1 MEIHLDHISKRFGK
15 QWIFRKL
22 DYRIEANATHAIC
35 GRNGSGKSTLLKI
48 ISGYNTATSGKII
61 YQQNGHPIALEDR
74 ITEVNYA
81 APYQQLL
88 EELTLAEHLDFHFQF
103 KKSLIPPSEIIQ
115 RVGLDGAQNKFVGDF
130 SSGMKQRL
138 KLGLALYSK
147 GSLLLLDEPTS
158 NLDEQGIS
166 WYKEEILKKKGDCTI
181 IIASN
186 LRYEYDFADHQLTVT
201 DFSSFQ

>member
-1 MEIHLDHISKRFGK
+1 MEIQLDHISKRFGK
-15 QWIFRKL
+15 QWIFKNL
-22 DYRIEANATHAIC
+22 NYLIESNSTHAIC

-48 ISGYNTATSGKII
+48 LSGYNTATSGKLN
-61 YQQNGHPIALEDR
+61 YQKNGQRIELEDH

-88 EELTLAEHLDFHFQF
+88 EELTLTEHLDFHFQF
-103 KKSLIPPSEIIQ
+103 KESLIPPTEIVQ
-115 RVGLDGAQNKFVGDF
+115 RVGLQSAQNKFVGDF

-138 KLGLALYSK
+138 KLGLALFSK

-158 NLDEQGIS
+158 NLDEQGIV

-186 LRYEYDFADHQLTVT
+186 LRYEYDFADHQLTIT
-201 DFSSFQ
+201 DFS

>member
-22 DYRIEANATHAIC
+22 DYQIATNSTHAIC

-48 ISGYNTATSGKII
+48 ISGYHTATSGKIN
-61 YQQNGHPIALEDR
+61 YQLHGRSVQLEDH
-74 ITEVNYA
+74 ITRVNYA

-88 EELTLAEHLDFHFQF
+88 DELTLTEHLEFHFRF
-103 KKSLIPPSEIIQ
+103 KESLLPPSEIID
-115 RVGLDGAQNKFVGDF
+115 RVGLEGAQRKFVGDF

-138 KLGLALYSK
+138 KLGLALFSA

-186 LRYEYDFADHQLTVT
+186 LRYEYDFVDHQLTIT
-201 DFSSFQ
+201 DFS